1 VSGGERPDAAAIL
14 VAAGRGE
21 RAGAGPPKQFRELGG
36 VPVLERAWRPF
47 AGSDEIAELV
57 LVLPADAVEDPPAWL
72 RDAPARRVPGGETR
86 TESVARGLEA
96 VSSGAGRILVH
107 DGVRPF
113 CSPALVRSV
122 LAAAAD
128 GPVVPLLQMRD
139 TVKEV
144 DRSGRVVR
152 TPERASLR
160 RAQTPQGFTAEVL
173 REAHRRAARSGEGA
187 TDDAA
192 LCEAMGEVVRG
203 VEGEETNLKLT
214 TPADFE
220 YAAWLLETGRVR

>member
-1 VSGGERPDAAAIL
+1 VSGGTRPHAAAIL

-21 RAGAGPPKQFRELGG
+21 RAGDGPPKQFRELCG

-47 AGSDEIAELV
+47 VPPEEIGELV
-57 LVLPADAVEDPPAWL
+57 LVLPADVAEEPPTWL
-72 RDAPARRVPGGETR
+72 RQAPARLVAGGATR

-96 VSSGAGRILVH
+96 VSPGAGRILVH

-113 CSPALVRSV
+113 CSPALVRNV
-122 LAAAAD
+122 LAAAEV
-128 GPVVPLLQMRD
+128 GPVVPLLPLRD

-144 DRSGRVVR
+144 DGDGRVTR

-160 RAQTPQGFTAEVL
+160 RAQTPQGFPAGVL
-173 REAHRRAARSGEGA
+173 REAHRRAARSGEDA

-192 LCEAMGEVVRG
+192 LCEAMGETVRG

-214 TPADFE
+214 TPGDFE